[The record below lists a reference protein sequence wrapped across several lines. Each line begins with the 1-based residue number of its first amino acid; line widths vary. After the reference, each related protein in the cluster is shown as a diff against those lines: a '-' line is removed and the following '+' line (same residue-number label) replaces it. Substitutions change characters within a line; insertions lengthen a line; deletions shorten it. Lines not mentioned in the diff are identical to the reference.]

1 MAATQRC
8 RPDFTRMDLNARP
21 FLVILEVTQ
30 ACHLACRHCRAAA
43 QPVPDPRQFSFAEGQ
58 RIIDQIAASGDPPPT
73 LVLTGGDPLMRPDL
87 FDLIAYAV
95 SLGLRVS
102 LTPSAT
108 PLVTKGVMR
117 RARDAGLSR
126 WAFSLD
132 GSRAEIH
139 DAFRGV
145 QGSYELTIRAIDYL
159 HELGLPVQLNT
170 TVTRHNR
177 HDLDNLAEL
186 AERLGVVLWSVFFL
200 VPTGRG
206 SMRDVISPQ
215 EHEEVFNW
223 LYDLSQR
230 VGFDIKTTAAQ
241 HYRRVVLQRS
251 AALAE
256 RDSANV
262 RARPKNNGN
271 GAQLDNGR
279 ARRPRD
285 GISRMPVGINDGNG
299 CVFISHTGEVYP
311 SGFLPVSAGNVLTR
325 PFLEIYQQSPLFRA
339 LRDPERYRGKC
350 GWCEFRYIC
359 GGSRARA
366 YAVTGDYLESEPFC
380 VYVPDPRRAEEARTR
395 SFEPE
400 HPFALDRV

>member
-1 MAATQRC
+1 MAITQES
-8 RPDFTRMDLNARP
+8 RPDFTRMNLNVRP

-30 ACHLACRHCRAAA
+30 ACRLACRHCRAAA
-43 QPVPDPRQFSFAEGQ
+43 QPVPDPRQFNFEEGR
-58 RIIDQIAASGDPPPT
+58 RIIDQIAASGDPPPN

-108 PLVTKGVMR
+108 PLVTKEVMR

-145 QGSYELTIRAIDYL
+145 PGSYELTIRAIDYL

-186 AERLGVVLWSVFFL
+186 VERLGVVLWSLFFL

-206 SMRDVISPQ
+206 SIRDVISPQ

-230 VGFDIKTTAAQ
+230 VRFDIKTTAAP
-241 HYRRVVLQRS
+241 HYRRVVWQRS
-251 AALAE
+251 AALA
-256 RDSANV
+256 RKNLAND
-262 RARPKNNGN
+262 RARPEDG
-271 GAQLDNGR
+271 GAQLGKGR
-279 ARRPRD
+279 GRQPDD

-299 CVFISHTGEVYP
+299 CVFISHVGEVYP
-311 SGFLPVSAGNVLTR
+311 SGFLPVSAGNVLER
-325 PFLEIYQQSPLFRA
+325 PFLEIYQQSPVFRA
-339 LRDPERYRGKC
+339 LRNPERYRGKC

-380 VYVPDPRRAEEARTR
+380 IYVPDPRRAKEV
-395 SFEPE
+395 SVN
-400 HPFALDRV
+400 PFAEHSL

>member
-1 MAATQRC
+1 MAGGC
-8 RPDFTRMDLNARP
+8 RLDFTQIDLNRRP

-30 ACHLACRHCRAAA
+30 ACHLACRHCRAVA
-43 QPVPDPRQFSFAEGQ
+43 QPVPDPRQFTFEQGQ

-108 PLVTKGVMR
+108 PLVTKDVMR

-145 QGSYELTIRAIDYL
+145 EGSYDLTLRAIDYL
-159 HELGLPVQLNT
+159 HELGLPIQLNT
-170 TVTRHNR
+170 TVTRYNH

-186 AERLGVVLWSVFFL
+186 VDRLGVVLWSVFFL

-215 EHEEVFNW
+215 EHEDVFNW
-223 LYDLSQR
+223 LYDLSKR
-230 VGFDIKTTAAQ
+230 VRFDIKTTAAQ
-241 HYRRVVLQRS
+241 HYRRVAWQRS
-251 AALAE
+251 ASSAGRGLANGP
-256 RDSANV
+256 SG
-262 RARPKNNGN
+262 NGN
-271 GAQLDNGR
+271 GR
-279 ARRPRD
+279 ATQPLD
-285 GISRMPVGINDGNG
+285 GIRRMPVGINDGNG

-311 SGFLPVSAGNVLTR
+311 SGFLPLSAGNVLDR
-325 PFLEIYQQSPLFRA
+325 PFLEIYQRSPLFRA
-339 LRDPERYRGKC
+339 LRNPDRYRGKC

-380 VYVPDPRRAEEARTR
+380 VYVPDPRRAHEAGPLRPV
-395 SFEPE
+395 E
-400 HPFALDRV
+400 LGRV